1 MAIVRPVVLEKL
13 PAVFMHK
20 YDMNRQISSGGG
32 LINPAEM
39 MRHYLSPTEYKFIP
53 LTSSG
58 KIIEQDAKFVARGDF
73 LREMRKWKYVAV
85 RCEKKGAF
93 ISCRSR
99 KTYIPGLGD
108 SALVEYRKTVGASE
122 RFEIQHYP
130 ETGAFSFRSH
140 NGLYISNNKTLGAII
155 FRSESRK
162 AGATIA
168 SRRTWEITPIIKCS
182 SAEPHVKFV
191 GVVNNSKKVIIQLQ
205 SEEEEGEDLKDND
218 YYLDYANVFVWDDI
232 RTNGLKRGECA
243 HFKMQNGDW
252 HYYLRD
258 KNGVVFVVVVSED
271 YSRALAG
278 ECVNDLCVIYKK
290 YYGNGKN
297 DKRLTNQGLRRNETI
312 QKELQFL
319 MWNCNEHNESCLHN
333 VLRRNIRD
341 QMEDAIDSVIENKG
355 NAKDLQERVKELNKI
370 TNTFRNN
377 ARKLRARQ
385 VSKWVL
391 AGVVG
396 GGLVG
401 GAGGGLIGMIVWG
414 PAGAVIFA
422 SQAAKFGAFAL
433 GSGASIGV
441 AANCNTPLMWKKW
454 VPPPP
459 RKEVF

>member
-1 MAIVRPVVLEKL
+1 MAIVRSVMLEKL

-20 YDMNRQISSGGG
+20 YDMNGKISSRG
-32 LINPAEM
+32 LINPAEI

-58 KIIEQDAKFVARGDF
+58 KIIEQDAKFVARGGF
-73 LREMRKWKYVAV
+73 LKEMRKWKYVAV

-93 ISCRSR
+93 ISCHR

-108 SALVEYRKTVGASE
+108 SALVEYRKTIGASE
-122 RFEIQHYP
+122 RFEIQYYP
-130 ETGAFSFRSH
+130 ETDTFSFRSH
-140 NGLYISNNKTLGAII
+140 NGLYISNNKTIGAII
-155 FRSESRK
+155 FRPESRK
-162 AGATIA
+162 AGATIT
-168 SRRTWEITPIIKCS
+168 SHRTWEITPILKCS

-191 GVVNNSKKVIIQLQ
+191 GVVNNSKKIIIQLQ
-205 SEEEEGEDLKDND
+205 SEEEGEDLKDTD
-218 YYLDYANVFVWDDI
+218 YLDYANVFVWDDI

-258 KNGVVFVVVVSED
+258 KNGVVFMVVVSED

-290 YYGNGKN
+290 YYDNGKN
-297 DKRLTNQGLRRNETI
+297 DKRLAKQGLRRNETI

-319 MWNCNEHNESCLHN
+319 VWNYNEHNESCLHN
-333 VLRRNIRD
+333 VLRRKIRN
-341 QMEDAIDSVIENKG
+341 QMEDAIDRVIENKG
-355 NAKDLQERVKELNKI
+355 NAKALEERVKELNEI
-370 TNTFRNN
+370 ANTFRNN

-401 GAGGGLIGMIVWG
+401 GAGGALIGMIVWG

-422 SQAAKFGAFAL
+422 SQTAKIGAFAL

-441 AANCNTPLMWKKW
+441 TNCNTPLMWKKC
-454 VPPPP
+454 VPP